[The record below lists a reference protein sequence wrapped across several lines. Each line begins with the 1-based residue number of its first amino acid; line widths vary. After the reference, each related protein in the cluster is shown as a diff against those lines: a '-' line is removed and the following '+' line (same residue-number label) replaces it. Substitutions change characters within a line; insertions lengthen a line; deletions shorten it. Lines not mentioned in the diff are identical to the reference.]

1 MDLLRVAAL
10 QLRSANGRV
19 HYNLEHARPFI
30 RRAVAEGAR
39 LLLLPEF
46 YSTGYLQSPEVWHW
60 AETLDGP
67 TVRFM
72 REEARRGNVFLGA
85 SLLEVDGEDFFNT
98 FVLVSPGGRV
108 DRVRKRRAPSYESY
122 WFRGSGD
129 DPCVIDCSLGR
140 ISVGICADNHFSDMA
155 ACIESSRS
163 QLHLMPHCYS
173 VGKANPWSFPRA
185 LVEASCRQMES
196 LPVRY
201 ARHFG
206 VPVVLANQCG
216 PWESPLPGLMG
227 LMVKTD
233 RFLGR
238 SSIVSAQGERLRALG
253 EAEEG
258 VIVDTVALRSANHVE
273 DERLVASAQG
283 AWGWSSLGEPAF
295 TTASLAL
302 KIRLM
307 EWLGRRAYEQSVERR
322 RCALRVL
329 DEQGGSAWDTATP
342 IPSGHVTRR

>member
-10 QLRSANGRV
+10 QLRSENGRV
-19 HYNLEHARPFI
+19 HDNLEHARPFI

-46 YSTGYLQSPEVWHW
+46 YSTGYLQSPEVWHG
-60 AETLDGP
+60 AETLAGP

-72 REEARRGNVFLGA
+72 SEEASRGNVFLGA
-85 SLLEVDGEDFFNT
+85 SILEVEGEDFFNT
-98 FVLVSPGGRV
+98 FVLVSPGGKV
-108 DRVRKRRAPSYESY
+108 DRVRKRRAPSYEAY

-140 ISVGICADNHFSDMA
+140 ISVGICADNHFNDMA
-155 ACIESSRS
+155 RCIEDARA
-163 QLHLMPHCYS
+163 QLHLMPHCYC
-173 VGKANPWSFPRA
+173 VGKANRWSFPRS
-185 LVEASCRQMES
+185 LIESSRRQVEG

-227 LMVKTD
+227 MMVKSD

-238 SSIVSAQGERLRALG
+238 SSIVSAEGEKLCSLDD
-253 EAEEG
+253 EEEG
-258 VIVDTVALRSANHVE
+258 VIVETVELRSANYE
-273 DERLVASAQG
+273 GDERRITSAQG

-295 TTASLAL
+295 ATASLAL
-302 KIRLM
+302 KIGAM
-307 EWLGRRAYEQSVERR
+307 EWLGRRAYEGSVERR
-322 RCALRVL
+322 RCARRVEAEMSRL
-329 DEQGGSAWDTATP
+329 EDLPVEHARGARRGTP
-342 IPSGHVTRR
+342 